1 MRSRTV
7 VALVLLTLVA
17 SAQLLSSKGNKTS
30 FVTLEPAPEVTI
42 GRGKPA
48 KAAVRFRVQAGYHV
62 NSNRPHSD
70 LMIPTELKLEANPA
84 VTVGKIE
91 YPKGE
96 DFSLS
101 FSKEKL
107 NVYQGDVT
115 IQVPLSAAKGAKP
128 GAYVLK
134 GILRY
139 QACNDNACFPP
150 KDAPLEVTVR
160 VQ

>member
-1 MRSRTV
+1 MKLRAAI
-7 VALVLLTLVA
+7 ALVLLTLTA
-17 SAQLLSSKGNKTS
+17 SAQLTGSRWNKAT
-30 FVTLEPAPEVTI
+30 FVTLEPSPEVTVV
-42 GRGKPA
+42 RGKPA
-48 KAAVRFRVQAGYHV
+48 KVAVRFRVQAGYHV
-62 NSNRPHSD
+62 NSNQPHSD
-70 LMIPTELKLEANPA
+70 LLIPTELKLEANPA

-96 DFSLS
+96 DYSLS

-107 NVYQGDVT
+107 NVYHGDVT
-115 IQVPLSAAKGAKP
+115 IQVPLTAAKGARP

-134 GILRY
+134 GTLRY

>member
-1 MRSRTV
+1 VRV
-7 VALVLLTLVA
+7 KAAIAFVLLTLA
-17 SAQLLSSKGNKTS
+17 AAAQLTGSKWNKAS
-30 FVTLEPAPEVTI
+30 FVTLEPSPEVTLT
-42 GRGKPA
+42 RGKPA
-48 KAAVRFRVQAGYHV
+48 KAAVRFRIQAGYHV
-62 NSNRPHSD
+62 NSNQPHSD
-70 LMIPTELKLEANPA
+70 LLIPTELKLDANPA
-84 VTVGKIE
+84 VSVGKIE

-134 GILRY
+134 GTLRY

-150 KDAPLEVTVR
+150 KDAPLEITVR
-160 VQ
+160 VR

>member
-1 MRSRTV
+1 MRLRVTIV
-7 VALVLLTLVA
+7 LVLLALTA
-17 SAQLLSSKGNKTS
+17 SAQLLGSKGNKTS
-30 FVTLEPAPEVTI
+30 FVTLEPSPEVKLT
-42 GRGKPA
+42 RGQPA

-70 LMIPTELKLEANPA
+70 LMIPTELKFEASPA

-96 DFSLS
+96 DYSLS

-115 IQVPLSAAKGAKP
+115 IQVPVSVAKGAKP

-134 GILRY
+134 GTLRY